1 MVGSLKKTILYKPLV
16 AIKSSLVH
24 IFYPFGY
31 IRNYVLFPIAGFLR
45 INHIPPFYNKYKFI
59 DDIRDKYKGKRCFI
73 IATGPSLRMQDVERL
88 ENEIT
93 IGMNSFYRI
102 YDKTQFRP
110 TFKDSVLC
118 VAASDFYEVEDY
130 IRDYDEFV
138 KGYV

>member
-1 MVGSLKKTILYKPLV
+1 M

-45 INHIPPFYNKYKFI
+45 INHIPLFYNKYKFI

-73 IATGPSLRMQDVERL
+73 IATG
-88 ENEIT
+88 
-93 IGMNSFYRI
+93 
-102 YDKTQFRP
+102 P